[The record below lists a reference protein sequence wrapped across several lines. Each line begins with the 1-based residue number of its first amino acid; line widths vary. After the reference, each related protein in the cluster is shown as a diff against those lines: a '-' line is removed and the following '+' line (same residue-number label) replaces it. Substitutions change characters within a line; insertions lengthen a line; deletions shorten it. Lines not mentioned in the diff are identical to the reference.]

1 MSNVNTDNLDRL
13 LVTEGKLNFKK
24 DNLSKSLILNDDG
37 IVECYNGSN
46 LLEKYSF
53 SKTSVQKSCKDIL
66 DEGYLLESKYNIYVT
81 YGEDG
86 VYSSSLYDSVDT
98 EEQAE
103 DIVAELQAQGLGA
116 SYEKVENKNESNEI
130 PSNEEINAQIDN
142 TEQAIEKIDKLQD
155 LKDELMDK
163 MDTLTE
169 EDLNGFPETDFT
181 KNPISLRT
189 LLDIDIKL
197 KMTDEQVQW
206 IEDNIALIEEVQ
218 EGMINLL
225 YMVDAGLDDEVI
237 SISDYIKKLKKYRD
251 NKNIVGGIKNELE

>member
-53 SKTSVQKSCKDIL
+53 SKTSVQKLCKDIL

-86 VYSSSLYDSVDT
+86 VYSSSLYDSVDS
-98 EEQAE
+98 EDQAV
-103 DIVAELQAQGLGA
+103 DIVRELQAQGLGA
-116 SYEKVENKNESNEI
+116 SYEEVENVKESKEI
-130 PSNEEINAQIDN
+130 PSNEEIDSQIDN
-142 TEQAIEKIDKLQD
+142 TEQAIKKIDQLQD

-169 EDLNGFPETDFT
+169 EESNEFPETDFT

-189 LLDIDIKL
+189 LLDNDIKL

-206 IEDNIALIEEVQ
+206 IEDNVALIEEVQ

-225 YMVDAGLDDEVI
+225 YMIDAGLDNEVI